1 VVAVVRDALIRRLVR
16 QQRTDLGAVNASE
29 QVLGHSENKMKR
41 IPALIEALYRGH
53 QLANVATWKANGTR
67 LAAMSGFLSALVGI
81 ATAMGWL
88 DEVSPQTIMEV
99 SSALVTIVSAIL
111 AYLQVATT
119 EKIGLPAP
127 DAGEPSGDSG
137 MRGDEVQTRSQPE
150 HRDPFGSFKS

>member
-1 VVAVVRDALIRRLVR
+1 MYCNGRHRRDRLRRQIPRPPHRLLRALRPIWADDRVVAVVRDALIRRLVR

-81 ATAMGWL
+81 ATAMG
-88 DEVSPQTIMEV
+88 
-99 SSALVTIVSAIL
+99 
-111 AYLQVATT
+111 
-119 EKIGLPAP
+119 
-127 DAGEPSGDSG
+127 
-137 MRGDEVQTRSQPE
+137 
-150 HRDPFGSFKS
+150 